1 MRRHTAATAEPT
13 HPRRGSY
20 TAAESDADRRQAGL
34 AHPLTGLLRGED
46 FHNLHWQKRLELSLD
61 CFICQRTRRTTSS
74 QHGQEHALCSAHEE
88 HPEHPTAA
96 RVAAFDVTDGRE
108 RAVLRAVVDYWWA
121 PFHDTK
127 RDHAATALS
136 LTPRVRLHLGYYCP
150 QARQSGTFSVQTN
163 IIRPVRD
170 TCGHC
175 DDPLA
180 TSKDAPAI
188 RLLA

>member
-188 RLLA
+188 RHLA